1 MYHCLKKE
9 VFDQKAIEFSKLP
22 KEAKKKYKEKT
33 FGEGKPSDAKE
44 PLQLA
49 PKDISKLR
57 ACESNTSFKEGRLVK
72 MRIESE
78 TRKKDTMKMRR
89 EKVKDML
96 LWFKIS
102 VLSVESI
109 IVPVNIQMWAL
120 WLVED
125 CFRSSHNCLARGD
138 YGEVII
144 TGALNLYYLNSC
156 FLFSKC

>member
-89 EKVKDML
+89 DKVKDML
-96 LWFKIS
+96 L
-102 VLSVESI
+102 
-109 IVPVNIQMWAL
+109 
-120 WLVED
+120 
-125 CFRSSHNCLARGD
+125 
-138 YGEVII
+138 
-144 TGALNLYYLNSC
+144 
-156 FLFSKC
+156 

>member
-33 FGEGKPSDAKE
+33 FGKGKPSDAKE
-44 PLQLA
+44 PLQLP
-49 PKDISKLR
+49 PKKLK

-89 EKVKDML
+89 EKDKDML
-96 LWFKIS
+96 L
-102 VLSVESI
+102 
-109 IVPVNIQMWAL
+109 
-120 WLVED
+120 
-125 CFRSSHNCLARGD
+125 
-138 YGEVII
+138 
-144 TGALNLYYLNSC
+144 
-156 FLFSKC
+156 

>member
-1 MYHCLKKE
+1 M
-9 VFDQKAIEFSKLP
+9 
-22 KEAKKKYKEKT
+22 YKEKT
-33 FGEGKPSDAKE
+33 SGEGKPSDAKE
-44 PLQLA
+44 PLQLP
-49 PKDISKLR
+49 PKDISKLK

-109 IVPVNIQMWAL
+109 IVPVNIQM
-120 WLVED
+120 
-125 CFRSSHNCLARGD
+125 
-138 YGEVII
+138 
-144 TGALNLYYLNSC
+144 
-156 FLFSKC
+156 